1 MIADFLRGR
10 SVYGKQK
17 LLDESA
23 LSAYK
28 ESRGALPNDITPI
41 AGNTPLRTKREP
53 LRSPRSSG
61 ATLAPWVMIA
71 TTITSIL
78 IKARVDAFA
87 N

>member
-1 MIADFLRGR
+1 MIADSLHGGNA
-10 SVYGKQK
+10 YGKQK

-23 LSAYK
+23 ISEYK
-28 ESRGALPNDITPI
+28 ERGTLPNDITPI
-41 AGNTPLRTKREP
+41 AGKTPLRTKREP

-71 TTITSIL
+71 TTMTSML
-78 IKARVDAFA
+78 ISAKVDAFA

>member
-1 MIADFLRGR
+1 MIADSLPGGNA
-10 SVYGKQK
+10 YGKQK

-23 LSAYK
+23 ISEYT
-28 ESRGALPNDITPI
+28 ERGTLPKDITLI
-41 AGNTPLRTKREP
+41 AGKTPLRTKREP

-71 TTITSIL
+71 TTMTSIL
-78 IKARVDAFA
+78 INAKVDAFA